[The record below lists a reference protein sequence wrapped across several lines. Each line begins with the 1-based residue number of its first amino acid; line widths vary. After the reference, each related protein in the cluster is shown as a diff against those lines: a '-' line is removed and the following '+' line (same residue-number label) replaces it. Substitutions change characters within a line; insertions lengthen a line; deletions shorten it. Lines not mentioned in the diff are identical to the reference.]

1 MQHRFVQLARAGSPV
16 GREGVSQCVATH
28 TWNVA
33 MCDVLWQCVMQRR
46 AQAIEGDE
54 GPGGGAH
61 WTRRA
66 TEWNRVRPDLWPDR
80 MYDNDEPYDEVDE
93 HATANQDQEIE
104 QEEQDRRAVE
114 QAAVA
119 AGSGEPVSMQ
129 KNWSWEDLVPP
140 DCPNAVQLQLC
151 CGGLYVALV
160 GKAVDKAARWAL
172 NLPGAVPDAYIAN
185 RCDLQCFPS
194 LLAQASG
201 PLLLLLLPCMS
212 WAYCD

>member
-1 MQHRFVQLARAGSPV
+1 MLPAGAS
-16 GREGVSQCVATH
+16 RH
-28 TWNVA
+28 
-33 MCDVLWQCVMQRR
+33 

-80 MYDNDEPYDEVDE
+80 LYDSNEPYDKVDE
-93 HATANQDQEIE
+93 QATAPQDQAVR
-104 QEEQDRRAVE
+104 QEEQDQEAVK
-114 QAAVA
+114 QAASA
-119 AGSGEPVSMQ
+119 AGESVSML
-129 KNWSWEDLVPP
+129 KKWSWEDLVAP

-151 CGGLYVALV
+151 CGGQYVALV

-185 RCDLQCFPS
+185 RCGLAAEHPGVLVAGFRAPRCFS
-194 LLAQASG
+194 CCHG
-201 PLLLLLLPCMS
+201 
-212 WAYCD
+212 